1 MTNSESRRSNRSH
14 VMVSV
19 IVSVVSICITMLFAE
34 ITFRSLLFSET
45 FFMKP
50 LKRPEFYANEWD
62 GNYFKLR
69 HFFNEKYKEPSDK
82 ILGWTSPSIV
92 VSKTYS
98 HTDDPKIENRVPV
111 LLYGDSFAHCH
122 APNGQCVHDILNGD
136 PNFNGSHY
144 LLNYGV
150 SGYGADQIY
159 LLYKNTIDNYQSPI
173 VIIGI
178 LNYDLD
184 RTVTPVT
191 WGLKPFFQVEEG
203 RLECHTSHL
212 TSKIDNFFFH
222 NPPKIVSYLWR
233 LLVHAGPLPGSVA
246 AWFKSKEVRRTDIK
260 SISEAILLEMSEDL
274 NRRKIPHVFLIFEW
288 PKRMIKPPDWRVQFL
303 IDFFQSN
310 HIDFIMAR
318 EAIVNQEQGGMFNW
332 EKYAVDDGHPNVSY
346 NRLVSEQ
353 ILRWLAGLGRR
364 PTGM

>member
-159 LLYKNTIDNYQSPI
+159 LLYKTQL
-173 VIIGI
+173 II
-178 LNYDLD
+178 
-184 RTVTPVT
+184 
-191 WGLKPFFQVEEG
+191 
-203 RLECHTSHL
+203 
-212 TSKIDNFFFH
+212 
-222 NPPKIVSYLWR
+222 
-233 LLVHAGPLPGSVA
+233 
-246 AWFKSKEVRRTDIK
+246 
-260 SISEAILLEMSEDL
+260 IS
-274 NRRKIPHVFLIFEW
+274 
-288 PKRMIKPPDWRVQFL
+288 
-303 IDFFQSN
+303 
-310 HIDFIMAR
+310 
-318 EAIVNQEQGGMFNW
+318 
-332 EKYAVDDGHPNVSY
+332 
-346 NRLVSEQ
+346 
-353 ILRWLAGLGRR
+353 LR
-364 PTGM
+364 